1 MEEHN
6 KDFDPTQPSRGL
18 GDTVAKI
25 THYTGISKLSEIISE
40 ALNIEDCGCSRRQE
54 SLNNLIS
61 YQTFDKT
68 IEEGEYKVLQ
78 NIKINNNEY
87 KIGDMEICRPTKQS
101 RFVNN
106 IFGAYGYIVSF
117 KGAKKLMKFYQE
129 VFVPAD

>member
-87 KIGDMEICRPTKQS
+87 KVGDIIDVDQNHLLYKLLSHYIEIGIL
-101 RFVNN
+101 
-106 IFGAYGYIVSF
+106 I
-117 KGAKKLMKFYQE
+117 KK
-129 VFVPAD
+129 